1 MVKIQFAIWQHKPA
15 NDCPWLTGASV
26 QMDSSKSSIF
36 LSNFKGQI
44 SLEFLFIFLIFISAL
59 SLFLFQFSKTKTSAD
74 QHFQEIMMRK
84 YGSDISSTINSLCIL
99 GQGNV
104 REINVYFLDPV
115 NITSQDNSLF
125 ISSNNFTLEYT
136 TSCKLA
142 QNSMITKGPSLIIN
156 HTGDRIQ
163 IKVK

>member
-1 MVKIQFAIWQHKPA
+1 MYFFFSPKSI
-15 NDCPWLTGASV
+15 L
-26 QMDSSKSSIF
+26 SS
-36 LSNFKGQI
+36 KGQI
-44 SLEFLFIFLIFISAL
+44 SLEFLFIFLIFVSAL
-59 SLFLFQFSKTKTSAD
+59 SLFLFQFSKTKTRSD
-74 QHFQEIMMRK
+74 NYFQELMMRK
-84 YGSDISSTINSLCIL
+84 YGSDISSTINVLCIL
-99 GQGNV
+99 GQENV

-125 ISSNNFTLEYT
+125 ISSGNFTLEYT

-156 HTGDRIQ
+156 CTGDRIQ

>member
-1 MVKIQFAIWQHKPA
+1 VKIHGAIQQSTPA
-15 NDCPWLTGASV
+15 NDCFCLTGASV
-26 QMDSSKSSIF
+26 HMDSSKLSIF
-36 LSNFKGQI
+36 LSNLKGQI

-74 QHFQEIMMRK
+74 QHFQEIIMRK

-125 ISSNNFTLEYT
+125 ISSGNFTLEYT
-136 TSCKLA
+136 VSCKLA
-142 QNSMITKGPSLIIN
+142 QNSIITKGPFLIIN
-156 HTGDRIQ
+156 YTGDRIQ
-163 IKVK
+163 IK

>member
-1 MVKIQFAIWQHKPA
+1 
-15 NDCPWLTGASV
+15 
-26 QMDSSKSSIF
+26 MDSSKLSIF
-36 LSNFKGQI
+36 LSNLKGQI

-74 QHFQEIMMRK
+74 QHFQEIIMRK
-84 YGSDISSTINSLCIL
+84 YGSDISSTINYLCIL

-125 ISSNNFTLEYT
+125 ISSGNFTLEYT
-136 TSCKLA
+136 ASCKLA

-156 HTGDRIQ
+156 YTGDRIQ